1 MLIKTRGIILRSMK
15 YSETSIIS
23 DIYTEEKGLRSYII
37 SGVRSKRA
45 RVSAGLLQPMSLI
58 DMIAYHREEKDINRI
73 KEIKAAHLYNT
84 VPFDVHR
91 GAIGLFMIELTR
103 KTIRETEEHPQLF
116 QFLFESFRF
125 LDLTDQPIGNI
136 HLQFMI
142 ELSGFLGFRPIRC
155 NESEAKVFF
164 DLKEGVFSK
173 EVPDH
178 VYFMRAELSI
188 LMDQFLGASIN
199 RCSEIKMN
207 RTLRKEFLEQLILF
221 YRLQIDNFPQLNAH
235 SILQEIF

>member
-1 MLIKTRGIILRSMK
+1 MK

-73 KEIKAAHLYNT
+73 KEIKAAHLYHA
-84 VPFDVHR
+84 VPFDIQR
-91 GAIGLFMIELTR
+91 GAVGLFMIELTR
-103 KTIRETEEHPQLF
+103 KTIRETEEHRQLF
-116 QFLFESFRF
+116 QFLFESFCF
-125 LDLTDQPIGNI
+125 LDLTEQSVANI
-136 HLQFMI
+136 HLQFMV
-142 ELSGFLGFRPIRC
+142 ELSGFLGFRPVRSR
-155 NESEAKVFF
+155 NPQEQPFF
-164 DLKEGVFSK
+164 DLKEGVFST
-173 EVPDH
+173 EAPDH
-178 VYFMRAELSI
+178 VYFMRAELGL
-188 LMDQFLGASIN
+188 LMDQFLAASIHS
-199 RCSEIKMN
+199 CSSIKMN
-207 RTLRKEFLEQLILF
+207 RNLRKEFLEQLILF